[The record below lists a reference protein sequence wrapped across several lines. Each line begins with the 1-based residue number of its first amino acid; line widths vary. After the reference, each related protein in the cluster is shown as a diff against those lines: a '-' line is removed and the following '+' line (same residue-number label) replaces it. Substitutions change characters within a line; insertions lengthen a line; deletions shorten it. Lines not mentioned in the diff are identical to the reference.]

1 MIPVALSFPLMIL
14 PMLLW
19 RMTGIDDLTIIQVAI
34 VCYVIESLKATS
46 TGFMAMVD
54 FVLSLALAVG
64 ALVLALTSDA
74 YRDPMFVTL
83 VMFAFADVA
92 SGAIIS
98 MRAAKRDIGISS

>member
-1 MIPVALSFPLMIL
+1 MISVILSMPTMIV

-19 RMTGIDDLTIIQVAI
+19 RMTGIDDLTIVQVAV

-64 ALVLALTSDA
+64 ALILALTNDA
-74 YRDPMFVTL
+74 FRDPLFVTL
-83 VMFAFADVA
+83 VMFAFADAA

-98 MRAAKRDIGISS
+98 MRSAKRDIGIST